1 MLPESTNPNR
11 GFGAAKYLS
20 ELLLKLTFTLLLG
33 GFLGVTLVRFAPGF
47 NSDEDSLD
55 SRLSQES
62 KQAIRESRAQDVS
75 VSRFYIH
82 YLTALMHGDL
92 GTSRTLA
99 RPVMELLRQR
109 LPVTMKAVSLGWLT
123 GWCLGLALAI
133 SSVMLRSAAYDS
145 FASLLAGAT
154 LCFPVAVISLLFM
167 YVEGPASL
175 VIGLIIFPKIFQFSR
190 NLLKTSSE
198 QLHILA
204 ARAKGAGRMRVLVW
218 HVLPTAAPQHLALA
232 GVTMSVALG
241 AAIPVEAIFDLPGTG
256 QLAWQSAL
264 GRDLPVLVNL
274 TLLMTGFTLLVNA
287 AAEISALPFKAG
299 R

>member
-1 MLPESTNPNR
+1 MLPESTSPNR

-20 ELLLKLTFTLLLG
+20 KLLLKLTFTLLLG
-33 GFLGVTLVRFAPGF
+33 GFLGATLIRFAPGF
-47 NSDEDSLD
+47 NFYEDTLD
-55 SRLSQES
+55 ARLSEES
-62 KQAIRESRAQDVS
+62 KQALRESHAQDLNVS
-75 VSRFYIH
+75 HFYWH
-82 YLTALMHGDL
+82 YLTSLTHGDL

-99 RPVMELLRQR
+99 RPVSELLRER
-109 LPVTMKAVSLGWLT
+109 LPVTMKAVSAGWVM

-175 VIGLIIFPKIFQFSR
+175 VIGLVIFPKIFQFSR

-204 ARAKGAGRMRVLVW
+204 ARAKGAGRIRVLIW
-218 HVLPTAAPQHLALA
+218 HILPTAAPQLLALA

-241 AAIPVEAIFDLPGTG
+241 AAIPVEAIFDLAGTG

-264 GRDLPVLVNL
+264 SRDLPVLVNL
-274 TLLMTGFTLLVNA
+274 TLLMTTFTLLVNA
-287 AAEISALPFKAG
+287 AAEVSAIPFKAN

>member
-1 MLPESTNPNR
+1 
-11 GFGAAKYLS
+11 
-20 ELLLKLTFTLLLG
+20 
-33 GFLGVTLVRFAPGF
+33 
-47 NSDEDSLD
+47 
-55 SRLSQES
+55 
-62 KQAIRESRAQDVS
+62 
-75 VSRFYIH
+75 
-82 YLTALMHGDL
+82 MHGDL
-92 GTSRTLA
+92 GISRTLA
-99 RPVMELLRQR
+99 LPVSELLRQR
-109 LPVTMKAVSLGWLT
+109 LPVTMKAVTAGWAM

-154 LCFPVAVISLLFM
+154 LCFPVAVISLLFL

-175 VIGLIIFPKIFQFSR
+175 VIALIIFPKIFQFSR

-198 QLHILA
+198 QLHIVA
-204 ARAKGAGRMRVLVW
+204 ARAKGAGRFRVFLW
-218 HVLPTAAPQHLALA
+218 HILPTAAPQLFALA

-264 GRDLPVLVNL
+264 SRDLPVLVNL
-274 TLLMTGFTLLVNA
+274 TLLMTTFTLLVNA
-287 AAEISALPFKAG
+287 AAELSAMPFKAN